1 MQISHPN
8 KVQECDYLTA
18 RVLSIYP
25 HPYTPNADDTTVL
38 LLDGWDEGGTV
49 YSVLRGCIDLS
60 LCPTGS
66 SARGLVS
73 QASSTL

>member
-49 YSVLRGCIDLS
+49 YSVLRG
-60 LCPTGS
+60 
-66 SARGLVS
+66 VY
-73 QASSTL
+73 